1 MPIEVRTN
9 TALERFEL
17 HIDGAI
23 AGYAEYQDT
32 AGERAFV
39 RSEIYASPDRGHAAT
54 LFEAALRATRAQGFE
69 VLPMC
74 PLVNRYI
81 GTRAE
86 HVAAV
91 PSWARSQFGLP
102 L

>member
-1 MPIEVRTN
+1 MATEVRTN
-9 TALERFEL
+9 SALERFEL
-17 HIDGAI
+17 YVDGTL

-32 AGERAFV
+32 ASERAFV
-39 RSEIYASPDRGHAAT
+39 RSEIYARPDRGHAAT
-54 LFEAALRATRAQGFE
+54 LFEAALRDTRAQGFE

-81 GTRAE
+81 GMRTE

-91 PSWARSQFGLP
+91 PFWARDRFGLP
-102 L
+102 D

>member
-1 MPIEVRTN
+1 MAIEVRTN

-17 HIDGAI
+17 YIDGTL
-23 AGYAEYQDT
+23 AGHVAYQDT
-32 AGERAFV
+32 AAERAFV

-54 LFEAALRATRAQGFE
+54 LFESALRTTRAQGFE

-74 PLVNRYI
+74 PQVNRYI
-81 GTRAE
+81 ESRAE